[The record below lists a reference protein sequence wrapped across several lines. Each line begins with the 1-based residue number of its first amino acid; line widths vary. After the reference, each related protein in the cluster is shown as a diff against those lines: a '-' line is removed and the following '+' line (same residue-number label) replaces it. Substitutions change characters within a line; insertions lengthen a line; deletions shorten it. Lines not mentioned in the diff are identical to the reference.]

1 MTGLIMKY
9 FVLKPRGNDIYALAS
24 RKAMKIYANTIRKE
38 NVIFA
43 HDIDVWVKQEEYRVK
58 KENGT

>member
-43 HDIDVWVKQEEYRVK
+43 HDIDVWVKQEEYGVK